1 MVLFIDN
8 KGNSMS
14 WLANKKIL
22 VPIDFSEL
30 SKRAVE
36 HALDMRG
43 DSTEVHALF
52 VAAHESVMEPGFVW
66 GAMDDNTRRTNLEK
80 EFEKDFGDPKF
91 KDVIFHTLFGDAGHE
106 IAEFVTKHEI
116 ALVVMSSHGRTGL
129 ERALI
134 GSVAE
139 RVVRLCPCPVLVLK
153 CKRPA

>member
-1 MVLFIDN
+1 MN
-8 KGNSMS
+8 
-14 WLANKKIL
+14 WLSNKKIL

-30 SKRAVE
+30 SKQAVE
-36 HALDMRG
+36 HALGMR
-43 DSTEVHALF
+43 DEATEVHAVF

-80 EFEKDFGDPKF
+80 EFEKDFADPKF
-91 KDVIFHTLFGDAGHE
+91 KDVKFHTLFGDAGHE
-106 IAEFVTKHEI
+106 IATFVSNNEI
-116 ALVVMSSHGRTGL
+116 AVVVMSSHGRTGL

-153 CKRPA
+153 